1 MSEILALTTT
11 VGAGS
16 PAMTTERIGDLF
28 DAYHHRLY
36 GLARRLCSDSEEAR
50 DLVQET
56 FLRAARRPGSLPP
69 DNDRAEG
76 WLVRVLVNLCRDR
89 YRRLAVRR
97 RPDVVHNLKQHP
109 SPASPESQ
117 AVARASVQTALAC
130 LKPKRRAVIVLR
142 ELEGLPVAKVAQM
155 LGMNPGTVRW
165 HHSSGRRELARILQV
180 NPTAVH
186 PETADSTDKER

>member
-1 MSEILALTTT
+1 MSEILATLTPS
-11 VGAGS
+11 VVAGS
-16 PAMTTERIGDLF
+16 PAMTSERIGDLF
-28 DAYHHRLY
+28 DVYHHRLY
-36 GLARRLCSDSEEAR
+36 SLARRLSSDAEEAK

-69 DNDRAEG
+69 DNTRAEG

-97 RPDVVHNLKQHP
+97 RPGVAHHLQQEQ
-109 SPASPESQ
+109 PASPESQ
-117 AVARASVQTALAC
+117 AIARASIQAALAH

-142 ELEGLPVAKVAQM
+142 ELEGLPVAEVAYL

-165 HHSSGRRELARILQV
+165 HHSSGRKELAQLLQ
-180 NPTAVH
+180 AV
-186 PETADSTDKER
+186 PAKR

>member
-1 MSEILALTTT
+1 
-11 VGAGS
+11 
-16 PAMTTERIGDLF
+16 MTTERIGDLF

-36 GLARRLCSDSEEAR
+36 GLARRLSSDAEEAK

-97 RPDVVHNLKQHP
+97 RPELAQNLKQEQ
-109 SPASPESQ
+109 PASPESQ
-117 AVARASVQTALAC
+117 AIARSSIQAALAH
-130 LKPKRRAVIVLR
+130 LSPKRRAVIVLR
-142 ELEGLPVAKVAQM
+142 ELEDLPVAEVAQL

-165 HHSSGRRELARILQV
+165 HHSSGRKELAQV
-180 NPTAVH
+180 FQAI
-186 PETADSTDKER
+186 PEER

>member
-1 MSEILALTTT
+1 MSEILATLTTT
-11 VGAGS
+11 VEAGS

-28 DAYHHRLY
+28 DAHHHRLY
-36 GLARRLCSDSEEAR
+36 CLARRLCSDSEEAR

-97 RPDVVHNLKQHP
+97 RPEIVHNLRQDE
-109 SPASPESQ
+109 PASPESQ
-117 AVARASVQTALAC
+117 AVARASVQAALAH

-142 ELEGLPVAKVAQM
+142 ELEGLPVAKVARL

-180 NPTAVH
+180 DSSAAQ
-186 PETADSTDKER
+186 PETAHSMEKKG